1 MLELKCDKCGQELRS
16 PGALVFSPP
25 TSETWLV
32 EKYHV
37 CFECWPAVLEI
48 LKTAPEPPAK

>member
-1 MLELKCDKCGQELRS
+1 MLELKCDKCGQELRH

-37 CFECWPAVLEI
+37 CVECWPTVLAALQAV
-48 LKTAPEPPAK
+48 PQPQAK